1 MPGYMGPYTSNR
13 GMTLYPEQNYA
24 NNVAYYTPQP
34 QQVGGGR
41 QVNSDG
47 SRPGAAS
54 SGGMDW
60 GSMFAGLMNPAGQQS
75 QTQTIDPRNL
85 SGRDRQAYNL
95 AMAQGNSPFRNRFGG
110 GTRYNPADYGGQGSG
125 SPPPATTNPQT
136 QIGGGGAGGNVTQVN
151 SGITN
156 GQLSDASIQAGLQ
169 RLLAGGQRAFQM
181 PSNMS
186 NSLGANGIT
195 GGLFGDLMKANT
207 MRAANDYS
215 RAAAQQQAD
224 MQNAFEVA
232 RAGGNIQQAQLA
244 SDLNRE
250 NVTNSVIQRNTLLDL
265 LGQLMRGFGSV

>member
-1 MPGYMGPYTSNR
+1 M
-13 GMTLYPEQNYA
+13 
-24 NNVAYYTPQP
+24 
-34 QQVGGGR
+34 
-41 QVNSDG
+41 
-47 SRPGAAS
+47 
-54 SGGMDW
+54 
-60 GSMFAGLMNPAGQQS
+60 
-75 QTQTIDPRNL
+75 
-85 SGRDRQAYNL
+85 
-95 AMAQGNSPFRNRFGG
+95 
-110 GTRYNPADYGGQGSG
+110 
-125 SPPPATTNPQT
+125 
-136 QIGGGGAGGNVTQVN
+136 
-151 SGITN
+151 
-156 GQLSDASIQAGLQ
+156 Q